1 MRLHGHTWE
10 TEVDRGCGPEGK
22 ATVREA
28 SPEGTE
34 AGSDAVKHGQEL

>member
-1 MRLHGHTWE
+1 MAILG
-10 TEVDRGCGPEGK
+10 DRGRQSCGPEGK